1 MSRDKKVEFPGTVL
15 LTSEQFGFPELRC
28 SRGEKQLPRGLPE
41 KAGKALDAE
50 ARICAGLWATQAQEG
65 DQAFWASTAPNS
77 TALLPFHQ
85 CESSWD
91 LVSCAFPGP
100 TDQVPV
106 DTCPSVLERRYR

>member
-50 ARICAGLWATQAQEG
+50 A
-65 DQAFWASTAPNS
+65 
-77 TALLPFHQ
+77 
-85 CESSWD
+85 
-91 LVSCAFPGP
+91 
-100 TDQVPV
+100 
-106 DTCPSVLERRYR
+106 